1 MIRAGIG
8 FALRSRNAPI
18 VIGTMSPQVLAAVI
32 AGLVVLLGYPVT
44 SFFASR
50 RAARAK
56 EMAFKLECYQ
66 EFLKSFFELAN
77 RPTYETQ
84 LSFTHSVNV
93 LNLMA
98 GREILD
104 ALHDLRANYEKG
116 TEEQQWRILDE
127 ILYRMRRDMLG
138 SGDTIP
144 HGYNFPVLVTDPE
157 FAGGKKQAQMRRPRP
172 E

>member
-8 FALRSRNAPI
+8 FALRLRNAPI

-104 ALHDLRANYEKG
+104 ALHELRANYEKG

-157 FAGGKKQAQMRRPRP
+157 FVGGKKQAQMRRPRA

>member
-1 MIRAGIG
+1 
-8 FALRSRNAPI
+8 
-18 VIGTMSPQVLAAVI
+18 MSPQVLAAVI
-32 AGLVVLLGYPVT
+32 AGIVALLGYPVT
-44 SFFASR
+44 NFLASR
-50 RAARAK
+50 REARAK

-66 EFLKSFFELAN
+66 GFLKSFFELAN
-77 RPTYETQ
+77 KPTHETQ

-104 ALHDLRANYEKG
+104 ALHDLRENYETG

-127 ILYRMRRDMLG
+127 ILYRMRHDMLG

-144 HGYNFPVLVTDPE
+144 RGYNFPVLVTDPE
-157 FAGGKKQAQMRRPRP
+157 FAGGRKQARK
-172 E
+172 